1 MYSYFY
7 ESKKLLCSL
16 MYRETCQFEKKRE
29 NGENIFFEDLANR
42 FRLIIGANGRP
53 SMKWTSWKGNDML
66 LKVDYI

>member
-1 MYSYFY
+1 
-7 ESKKLLCSL
+7 

-53 SMKWTSWKGNDML
+53 SMKWTS
-66 LKVDYI
+66 